1 MSDVDPSA
9 INSDGATGGAIR
21 KANVLVVGGG
31 NAGISLAARLHR
43 EGVPD
48 VVIVEPKTVHTYR
61 PLLNYAGV
69 GLIDLDRVQRPQS
82 TVMPD
87 GVHWIRDRVSAVNPA
102 TKTVTLAGKDNAGK
116 ELVQYKQLVI
126 CAGSQPDWDEL
137 PGSRDAMAS
146 DAAATTFVP
155 EYTEKTWDLV
165 RGLTRGRA
173 VFVIADKN
181 GPCAQTGQKVAYL
194 ACDHWKRNGVL
205 DSIEVTLVTPVDGIT
220 GFTEVDRKLAPWVER
235 YGVNVID
242 RAEVDSIDVATQQVG
257 VSRDDETHELPY
269 DLLYLV
275 PPYAAP
281 SWIREADLAAPN
293 GYVDVNVETLQH
305 RRFIDIWACGDAAE
319 AQCERSGGALRKQTA
334 VLAANLISVTR
345 GDEPTKRYDG
355 YSVMPVTP
363 ARGFAALPE
372 FDRSGQLVSST
383 PGIKHITPRRWL
395 WLVDRYVLPQV
406 YWRRILR
413 GK

>member
-1 MSDVDPSA
+1 MSDADRGV
-9 INSDGATGGAIR
+9 TR
-21 KANVLVVGGG
+21 KANILVIGGG

-43 EGVPD
+43 EGMLD
-48 VVIVEPKTVHTYR
+48 VVVVEPKTVHTYR

-69 GLIDLDRVQRPQS
+69 GLIGLDRLQRPQS

-87 GVHWIRDRVSAVNPA
+87 GVDWICDRVSAVDPA
-102 TKTVTLAGKDNAGK
+102 TKTVTLAGKDILQY
-116 ELVQYKQLVI
+116 EHLVL
-126 CAGSQPDWDEL
+126 CPGSQPDWDEL
-137 PGSRDAMAS
+137 PGSSEAMAS
-146 DAAATTFVP
+146 DAAATTFLP

-205 DSIEVTLVTPVDGIT
+205 DSIDVTLVTPVDGIT
-220 GFTEVDRKLAPWVER
+220 GFAEVDRKLAPWVDR

-242 RAEVDSIDVATQQVG
+242 RARADSINVAAQQVS
-257 VSRDDETHELPY
+257 VSRDDETQVLPY

-281 SWIREADLAAPN
+281 SWIQKADLAAPN
-293 GYVDVNVETLQH
+293 GYVDVDPETLQH
-305 RRFIDIWACGDAAE
+305 RRFTDIWACGDAAE
-319 AQCERSGGALRKQTA
+319 AQCERSGGALRKQTE
-334 VLAANLISVTR
+334 VLAANLIAVIK
-345 GDEPTKRYDG
+345 GYKPTMRYDG
-355 YSVMPVTP
+355 YSVMPLTP

-395 WLVDRYVLPQV
+395 WFADRYVLPQV